1 MKKTNEEIREILRK
15 KRELKKQENCAICL
29 EPTSKTIKCGH
40 YFHKKCLEKWEQYNS
55 CPICRAPIDETKKVE
70 KFKYSNEEE
79 DAMLARELSEN
90 RVSPDMFYLLLQGLL
105 GSRLGNPLSIP
116 RSNRLNNNIM
126 DISVFCRGCRLE
138 LGHDFPVINCD
149 QCNEGHFCCDVCRD
163 LCPCR
168 RRTGA
173 LRESRRRVGIR
184 RNIREEREGLVRQ
197 VEAEFANQ
205 ESSPKLTHET
215 TSESKQNE

>member
-1 MKKTNEEIREILRK
+1 MKKTNEEIREILQKKRKRK
-15 KRELKKQENCAICL
+15 KKENCAICL
-29 EPTSKTIKCGH
+29 EPTNETIKCGH
-40 YFHKKCLEKWEQYNS
+40 YFHKNCLEKWEQYNS

-105 GSRLGNPLSIP
+105 GSRLGNPFRP
-116 RSNRLNNNIM
+116 NNRLNNNIM

-184 RNIREEREGLVRQ
+184 RNIREEREDLIQQ
-197 VEAEFANQ
+197 VEAEFT
-205 ESSPKLTHET
+205 PKFIPNSTQ
-215 TSESKQNE
+215 ESKQNE